1 MRSFFSRRSFRRLSS
16 LTVLVG
22 LVLTTVALA
31 SAQNQPSENPVQ
43 KSREL
48 ARKGMQAYQKKDFT
62 AYLENVREAAKL
74 RPNFPPVLYH
84 LARASFLTGNQ
95 SESLRLLTQLSHM
108 GNYIDLNQD
117 EDLKPLQAKTEF
129 TQAVQ
134 TFEALKKPV
143 AGGQVAFELAEKG
156 LITEGITYLP
166 SEKAFLVSSVRKRK
180 VFKISQ
186 DGKVSDF
193 LTSGQDGL
201 WGVFGMKVD
210 PKRNRLWLCTSVVR
224 EIEGFK
230 AEEDGQAG
238 VFQYDLKTHT
248 LVKKYILPNSEQ
260 GHVFGDLELHPKGDV
275 YITDSKS
282 GGLYRISAA
291 TDTLE
296 RFLDT
301 SPFVSPQGM
310 ALTPDGKRMFVADY
324 SVGIGILDLAT
335 KTFSLVPAT
344 PEMLLLGIDGLYL
357 HQNSLIGMQNG
368 ILPKRVIRL
377 DLDTKLSRIEKL
389 SVIERGTQHLEDPTL
404 GVIVNHSIYF
414 IANSQWE
421 SFDKDG
427 TMFPPD
433 KLNQHIILK
442 ASLK

>member
-1 MRSFFSRRSFRRLSS
+1 
-16 LTVLVG
+16 
-22 LVLTTVALA
+22 
-31 SAQNQPSENPVQ
+31 
-43 KSREL
+43 
-48 ARKGMQAYQKKDFT
+48 
-62 AYLENVREAAKL
+62 
-74 RPNFPPVLYH
+74 
-84 LARASFLTGNQ
+84 
-95 SESLRLLTQLSHM
+95 
-108 GNYIDLNQD
+108 
-117 EDLKPLQAKTEF
+117 
-129 TQAVQ
+129 
-134 TFEALKKPV
+134 
-143 AGGQVAFELAEKG
+143 
-156 LITEGITYLP
+156 P